1 MEKATLSTRET
12 HATRPVARWTHE
24 SSPRHGDLLKGVRGT
39 GKNKGKKWSERGE
52 ERNGARRAPWPA
64 GAGQQLLNRKETGLT
79 RLPGAVSFHPSCS
92 RAVDLLT
99 DSHRY
104 VPLRLTNPVA
114 ILSSEIINLV
124 KSLVDVFLWLRE
136 GGDGMGEGS

>member
-1 MEKATLSTRET
+1 MEKATLSTRT
-12 HATRPVARWTHE
+12 QRGPLPGGLIE
-24 SSPRHGDLLKGVRGT
+24 SGDLLKGVRRI

-52 ERNGARRAPWPA
+52 ERRNAARRAPRHT

-99 DSHRY
+99 DSYRY
-104 VPLRLTNPVA
+104 VPLRLTDRIPW
-114 ILSSEIINLV
+114 LFYPP
-124 KSLVDVFLWLRE
+124 KS
-136 GGDGMGEGS
+136 